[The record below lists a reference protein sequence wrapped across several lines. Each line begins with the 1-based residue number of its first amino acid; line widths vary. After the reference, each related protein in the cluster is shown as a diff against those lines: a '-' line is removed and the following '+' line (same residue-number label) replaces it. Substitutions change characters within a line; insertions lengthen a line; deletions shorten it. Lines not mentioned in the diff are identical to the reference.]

1 MNKMMEER
9 ITCKPCV
16 KMDEVF
22 QTCLDDL
29 LEAWDNVGYHI
40 GEGQIHCPSCGE
52 LCKVIE

>member
-1 MNKMMEER
+1 
-9 ITCKPCV
+9 
-16 KMDEVF
+16 MDEVF